1 MALEVVQDSTE
12 DSLINSIRS
21 PIRLGA
27 NTIEKVTIVTL
38 ESLPG
43 LGCEQGIFL
52 VFQLFPDAF
61 LLSHS
66 GYLTFVSTGVIYDI
80 IMCISNLE

>member
-27 NTIEKVTIVTL
+27 NTIKKVTFVTF
-38 ESLPG
+38 ESLLG
-43 LGCEQGIFL
+43 LGYEPGIFF
-52 VFQLFPDAF
+52 VFQLFPHAI

-66 GYLTFVSTGVIYDI
+66 GYPAFVSTGVLYDI
-80 IMCISNLE
+80 IVCISNLE